1 MDLNLSEQLKKIFG
15 FDTFKGS
22 QKEIIENLLAGND
35 AFVLMPTGSG
45 KSLCYQLPALLMPGF
60 AIVISPLIAL
70 MKNQVD
76 VIRGCFNN
84 QGIAHVMNSSLS
96 RVQTEEVKRDILSGT
111 TKILFVAPESLGK
124 EENIEFIKQMP
135 VSFFAIDEAHC
146 ISEWGHDFRPEY
158 RKIRPIIDLMGRR
171 PIMAL
176 TATATPK
183 VEHDI
188 RKNLGI
194 QDCPAYKSS
203 FNRPNLFYRICPKE
217 KNIDR
222 EIVKFILANPQKSGI
237 VYCMSRNKVTTF
249 AQILQAN
256 GIRAL
261 PYHAGMDAKERAV
274 NQDAFLAE
282 ECDVIVATIAF
293 GMGIDKP
300 DVRYVIH
307 YDMPKSLEGYY
318 QETGR
323 AGRDGG
329 EGICI
334 GFYSKE
340 DMFKLERFLE
350 GKTIAEQEI
359 GRQLLAETS
368 AYAETKVCRRAYL
381 LNYFGETYEK
391 DNCECCDNC
400 LMQKKQVEAKQYLVK
415 VLEVVEELKGQF
427 RTDYLVQFLIGKR
440 NSEMETYG
448 HIDSDLFGIGRDEDA
463 DFWNMIITQAHIQGF
478 LSKDIESYGII
489 GITSQGKKFLKKPT
503 SFKIADERDDS
514 EFDDAENEPKL
525 SGASGG
531 AVDPVLFS
539 MMKDLRK
546 KIGAQHKVPPYVVFQ
561 DPSLEAMATFYP
573 ITMEELQN
581 IPGVGSGKALRYGE
595 EFLQLIKRHVEDNEI
610 DRPEDLRV
618 RTLPNKSK
626 MKVSIVQQIDRKV
639 SLEDIAVMHNLD
651 FVDLLSEIETI
662 VYSGTRIKIDYFIKD
677 VMDEDNIE
685 EIYDYFKNSTTD
697 SLASAIEELGDEYS
711 EEEIRLVRIKF
722 MSDVAN

>member
-1 MDLNLSEQLKKIFG
+1 MNINLSEHLKKIFG
-15 FDTFKGS
+15 FDSFKGN
-22 QKEIIENLLAGND
+22 QKEIIENLLNGND

-45 KSLCYQLPALLMPGF
+45 KSLCYQLPALLMPGM

-76 VIRGCFNN
+76 VIRGCFDN
-84 QGIAHVMNSSLS
+84 QRVAHVMNSSLTKS
-96 RVQTEEVKRDILSGT
+96 QTDEVKNDILSGT

-124 EENIEFIKQMP
+124 EENVEFIRNCEI
-135 VSFFAIDEAHC
+135 SFYAIDEAHC

-158 RKIRPIIDLMGRR
+158 RKIRPIIDSMGRR
-171 PIMAL
+171 PILAL
-176 TATATPK
+176 TATATQK

-194 QDCPAYKSS
+194 PDCPSYKSS
-203 FNRPNLFYRICPKE
+203 FNRSNLLYRICPKE
-217 KNIDR
+217 KDIDK
-222 EIVKFILANPQKSGI
+222 EIVRFILANPQKSGI
-237 VYCMSRNKVTTF
+237 IYCMSRNKVTTF

-329 EGICI
+329 EGVCI
-334 GFYSKE
+334 GFYCKD
-340 DMFKLERFLE
+340 DMLKLERFLE

-368 AYAETKVCRRAYL
+368 AYAETKVCRRAFL
-381 LNYFGETYEK
+381 LNYFGETYGR

-400 LMQKKQVEAKQYLVK
+400 LMQKKQVEAKQYLVN

-427 RTDYLVQFLIGKR
+427 KSDYLVQFLIGKK
-440 NSEMETYG
+440 SAEMETYG
-448 HIDSDLFGIGRDEDA
+448 HTESELFGIGKEEDS
-463 DFWNMIITQAHIQGF
+463 DFWNMIITQAHIQGY

-489 GITSQGKKFLKKPT
+489 SITPQGKKYLKKPT
-503 SFKIADERDDS
+503 SFKIADDREDTSFED
-514 EFDDAENEPKL
+514 DDAESKI

-573 ITMEELQN
+573 ITMQELQN
-581 IPGVGSGKALRYGE
+581 IPGVGSGKALRYGA
-595 EFLQLIKRHVEDNEI
+595 EFLELIKRHVEDNEI

-639 SLEDIAVMHNLD
+639 SLEDIAVMHNLE
-651 FVDLLSEIETI
+651 FCDLLSEIETI
-662 VYSGTRIKIDYFIKD
+662 VYSGTRIKIDYFIQD
-677 VMDEDNIE
+677 VMDEENIE
-685 EIYDYFKNSTTD
+685 DIYDYFKISTTD
-697 SLASAIEELGDEYS
+697 SVQTAIDELGDEYS
-711 EEEIRLVRIKF
+711 EDEIRLVRIKF